1 MVKAEAVKS
10 KQHFEVL
17 DGLRGIASVCV
28 VIFHF
33 MEFATPDYNDNFMA
47 HAYLAVDFFFC
58 LSGFVIAYAYDNRL
72 QDLGVKKFFQLRL
85 IRLHPLVVIGSV
97 LGITGFIADPFS
109 DLQAIKGW
117 GKTITMFITSC
128 LMVPYPVVEERYF
141 NLYHLNPPTWSLL
154 WEYVAN
160 IFYALIL
167 VKIRNRSLWII
178 VIIAGAA
185 LCVESYRSNFLSVG
199 WGADN
204 VAGGFF
210 RVFFSFTAGMLV
222 YRSNWIIKSRLGFIS
237 LSLLL
242 IVAFLF
248 PFSEKRN
255 WFTDPAF
262 AIIYFPLI
270 IALGAG
276 TGVSDR
282 LKKICRFS
290 GDISYPL
297 YMIHYPF
304 LWVLYSYMQQE
315 KTTPDQMK
323 FIIPVGMVMLIGI
336 AWIIMKFADE
346 PIRKYLTDRLK
357 RRMIS

>member
-1 MVKAEAVKS
+1 MNKAELVQS
-10 KQHFEVL
+10 RQHFEIL
-17 DGLRGIASVCV
+17 DGLRGVASVCV

-72 QDLGVKKFFQLRL
+72 QELGVKKFFRLRL
-85 IRLHPLVVIGSV
+85 IRLHPLVVIGSI
-97 LGITGFIADPFS
+97 LGIIGFIFDPFS
-109 DLQAIKGW
+109 DLQTIKGW
-117 GKTITMFITSC
+117 GKTIIMFITSC
-128 LMVPYPVVEERYF
+128 LMIPYPVVEERYF

-167 VKIRNRSLWII
+167 VRIKKKSTLWII
-178 VIIAGAA
+178 VLIAAAA
-185 LCVESYRSNFLSVG
+185 LCFESYRSNFLSVG

-204 VAGGFF
+204 IAGGFF
-210 RVFFSFTAGMLV
+210 RVFFSFTAGILV
-222 YRSNWIIKSRLGFIS
+222 YRSNWTIKSRLGFIP

-242 IVAFLF
+242 VVAFLF
-248 PFSEKRN
+248 PFSDKRN
-255 WFTDPAF
+255 WLIDPAF
-262 AIIYFPLI
+262 AIIYFPLLI
-270 IALGAG
+270 VLGAG
-276 TGVSDR
+276 AGVSPR
-282 LKKICRFS
+282 LRKLCRFS

-315 KTTPDQMK
+315 KTTIDQMK
-323 FIIPVGMVMLIGI
+323 IIIPVGMVLLIGFS
-336 AWIIMKFADE
+336 WIIMKFVDE
-346 PIRKYLTDRLK
+346 PIRKYFTER
-357 RRMIS
+357 

>member
-1 MVKAEAVKS
+1 MNKADVVNT
-10 KQHFEVL
+10 KQHFEIL
-17 DGLRGIASVCV
+17 DGLRGIASICV

-33 MEFATPDYNDNFMA
+33 MEFAAPDYNDNFMA

-72 QDLGVKKFFQLRL
+72 KDLGLRTFFQLRL
-85 IRLHPLVVIGSV
+85 IRLHPLVVIGSI
-97 LGITGFIADPFS
+97 LGIIGFIADPFS
-109 DLQAIKGW
+109 DLQAVKGW
-117 GKTITMFITSC
+117 GKTIMMFITSC

-160 IFYALIL
+160 IVYALAL
-167 VKIRNRSLWII
+167 VRINQRALWII
-178 VIIAGAA
+178 VSIAAAA
-185 LCVESYRSNFLSVG
+185 LIFESYRSNFLSVG

-210 RVFFSFTAGMLV
+210 RVFFSFTAGILV
-222 YRSNWIIKSRLGFIS
+222 YRFNWIIKSRFGFIS

-242 IVAFLF
+242 MFAFLF
-248 PFSEKRN
+248 PFSDKRN

-276 TGVSDR
+276 AEISTGLR
-282 LKKICRFS
+282 KLCRFS

-297 YMIHYPF
+297 YMVHYPF
-304 LWVLYSYMQQE
+304 LWVLYSYMQKE
-315 KTTPDQMK
+315 KTTMDQMK
-323 FIIPVGMVMLIGI
+323 IIIPVGMVLLICF

-346 PIRKYLTDRLK
+346 PIRKYFSERLK
-357 RRMIS
+357 RRMIN